1 MDAKDTV
8 DTLNALIEV
17 SKDGEYGFRTSAE
30 HAQEASLRQLLMRS
44 AAECA
49 QAARELQDEV
59 EALGGEAEDGG
70 SAAGAMHRGWVSV
83 KAKLSTYSD
92 REILE
97 EVERG
102 EDKALNRYLQAAE
115 SELPGSAQSIVLRQL
130 EGVRRNHD
138 QFRQLRDEAT
148 RADSEQTAK
157 P

>member
-8 DTLNALIEV
+8 DTLNGLIEV

-30 HAQEASLRQLLMRS
+30 HAHDAPLRQLLMRS

-59 EALGGEAEDGG
+59 DALGGEAEEGG
-70 SAAGAMHRGWVSV
+70 SAAGAIHRGWVSV
-83 KAKLSTYSD
+83 KAKLSTFSD

-102 EDKALNRYLQAAE
+102 EDKALNRYLRAAE
-115 SELPGSAQSIVLRQL
+115 SDLPASALSIVLRQL
-130 EGVRRNHD
+130 EGVRRKHD
-138 QFRQLRDEAT
+138 QFRELREEA
-148 RADSEQTAK
+148 RASSDAS
-157 P
+157 